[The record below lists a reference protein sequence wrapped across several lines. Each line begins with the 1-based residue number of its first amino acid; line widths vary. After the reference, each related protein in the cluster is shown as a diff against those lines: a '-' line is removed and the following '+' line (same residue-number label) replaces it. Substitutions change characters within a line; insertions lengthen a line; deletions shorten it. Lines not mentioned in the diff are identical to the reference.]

1 MTTLPGAAFFDSALS
16 FGMIRGGK
24 IDAAILGAMQVSAT
38 GDLANWMIPG
48 KMVKGPGGAMDLV
61 HGAGRVI
68 VLMEHVAKDGSAKIV
83 DACTLPLTG
92 RGVVDRIIT
101 DLAVIDVT
109 PDGLVLVELA
119 PGVTVEQ
126 VRQAT
131 EPPLRIARNWTTEGP
146 RSMSEN
152 DVVIV
157 AAARTPQGR
166 LKGQLAAFTAPQLG
180 SFAIRGALEQGGVDP
195 ADVDAVIVGQ
205 VLAAGSG
212 QNAARQAAIGAG
224 IGWDVP
230 AHSVN
235 KVCLSGL
242 TAVIDAARMIRT
254 GDAEVV
260 VAAGM
265 ESMTRAPHLLMGSR
279 DGWTYGT
286 VEVLDHMAYDGL
298 TDAYDRESMGA
309 STERHNARYEL
320 TREAQ
325 DQVAALSHQRAAAA
339 QESGVLDAEI
349 VAVEVPQRRGEPV
362 RVTRDEGVRPETTVE
377 TLAGLRPAFA
387 EGGSITAGNSS
398 QISDGAS
405 AVVVTTRATAE
416 AKGWPVLV
424 TVGASGQTAG
434 PDNSLQAQPARAI
447 EQACRKQGITP
458 QDLDLVEINEAFGAV
473 VARSQ
478 TELGLDGDIVN
489 VHGGGIAIGH
499 PIGAS
504 GNRLVVHVAHELAR
518 RGGGTAAVG
527 LCGGG
532 GQGEALIL
540 TR

>member
-1 MTTLPGAAFFDSALS
+1 MSAH
-16 FGMIRGGK
+16 
-24 IDAAILGAMQVSAT
+24 DHPNDQ
-38 GDLANWMIPG
+38 
-48 KMVKGPGGAMDLV
+48 
-61 HGAGRVI
+61 
-68 VLMEHVAKDGSAKIV
+68 
-83 DACTLPLTG
+83 
-92 RGVVDRIIT
+92 
-101 DLAVIDVT
+101 
-109 PDGLVLVELA
+109 
-119 PGVTVEQ
+119 
-126 VRQAT
+126 
-131 EPPLRIARNWTTEGP
+131 
-146 RSMSEN
+146 

-166 LKGQLAAFTAPQLG
+166 LKGQLASFTAPQLG
-180 SFAIRGALEQGGVDP
+180 SFAIRGALERGSIDP
-195 ADVDAVIVGQ
+195 AEVDAVIVGQ

-242 TAVIDAARMIRT
+242 TAIIDASRMIRL
-254 GDAEVV
+254 GDAQVV

-279 DGWTYGT
+279 DGWTYGS

-309 STERHNARYEL
+309 STERHNARFDL

-339 QESGVLDAEI
+339 QAAAVFDDEI
-349 VAVEVPQRRGEPV
+349 VPVAVPQRRGEPV
-362 RVTRDEGVRPETTVE
+362 LVAADEGIRPDTTVDS
-377 TLAGLRPAFA
+377 LAGLRAAFA

-405 AVVVTTRATAE
+405 AVIVTTRGIAE

-447 EQACRKQGITP
+447 ERACQKQGISP
-458 QDLDLVEINEAFGAV
+458 GDLDVVEINEAFGAV

-478 TELGLDGDIVN
+478 AELGLSSDIVN
-489 VHGGGIAIGH
+489 IHGGGIAIGH

-504 GNRLVVHVAHELAR
+504 GTRLVVHVAHELAR
-518 RGGGTAAVG
+518 RGSGIAAVG

>member
-1 MTTLPGAAFFDSALS
+1 MHDTD
-16 FGMIRGGK
+16 I
-24 IDAAILGAMQVSAT
+24 
-38 GDLANWMIPG
+38 
-48 KMVKGPGGAMDLV
+48 
-61 HGAGRVI
+61 VI
-68 VLMEHVAKDGSAKIV
+68 VS
-83 DACTLPLTG
+83 
-92 RGVVDRIIT
+92 
-101 DLAVIDVT
+101 
-109 PDGLVLVELA
+109 
-119 PGVTVEQ
+119 
-126 VRQAT
+126 
-131 EPPLRIARNWTTEGP
+131 
-146 RSMSEN
+146 
-152 DVVIV
+152 
-157 AAARTPQGR
+157 AARTPQGR

-180 SFAIRGALEQGGVDP
+180 AFAIRGALEQASIPPEDI
-195 ADVDAVIVGQ
+195 DAVIVGQ
-205 VLAAGSG
+205 VLSAGSG

-230 AHSVN
+230 AHTVN

-242 TAVIDAARMIRT
+242 TAIIDAARMIRT

-279 DGWTYGT
+279 DGWAYGS

-325 DQVAALSHQRAAAA
+325 DAVAALSHQRAAAA
-339 QESGVLDAEI
+339 QAAGVFDDEI
-349 VAVEVPQRRGEPV
+349 VTVSVPQRRGEPLL
-362 RVTRDEGVRPETTVE
+362 VTADEGIRPDTTVE
-377 TLAGLRPAFA
+377 SLAGLRAAFA
-387 EGGSITAGNSS
+387 EGGTITAGNSS

-405 AVVVTTRATAE
+405 AVVVTTRALAAE
-416 AKGWPVLV
+416 KGWPVLV

-447 EQACRKQGITP
+447 ERACEKQGISP
-458 QDLDLVEINEAFGAV
+458 SDLDLVEINEAFGAV

-478 TELGLDGDIVN
+478 VELGLDPALVN
-489 VHGGGIAIGH
+489 IHGGGIAIGH

-504 GNRLVVHVAHELAR
+504 GNRLVVHLAHELAR
-518 RGGGTAAVG
+518 RGSGTAAVG

>member
-1 MTTLPGAAFFDSALS
+1 MAERNGAEDD
-16 FGMIRGGK
+16 I
-24 IDAAILGAMQVSAT
+24 
-38 GDLANWMIPG
+38 
-48 KMVKGPGGAMDLV
+48 
-61 HGAGRVI
+61 
-68 VLMEHVAKDGSAKIV
+68 
-83 DACTLPLTG
+83 
-92 RGVVDRIIT
+92 
-101 DLAVIDVT
+101 
-109 PDGLVLVELA
+109 
-119 PGVTVEQ
+119 
-126 VRQAT
+126 
-131 EPPLRIARNWTTEGP
+131 
-146 RSMSEN
+146 
-152 DVVIV
+152 VIV

-180 SFAIRGALEQGGVDP
+180 AFAIRGALEQGSVDP
-195 ADVDAVIVGQ
+195 AEIDAVIVGQ

-242 TAVIDAARMIRT
+242 TAIIDAGRMIRT

-279 DGWTYGT
+279 DGWTYGS

-325 DQVAALSHQRAAAA
+325 DAVAALSHQRAAAA
-339 QESGVLDAEI
+339 QEAGAFDAEL
-349 VAVEVPQRRGEPV
+349 VTVSVPQRRGEPLL
-362 RVTRDEGVRPETTVE
+362 VTKDEGVRPETTVE
-377 TLAGLRPAFA
+377 TLAGLRAAFA

-405 AVVVTTRATAE
+405 AVIVTSRRVAQS
-416 AKGWPVLV
+416 KGWPVLV

-447 EQACRKQGITP
+447 ERACEKQGISP
-458 QDLDLVEINEAFGAV
+458 ADLDLVEINEAFGAV

-478 TELGLDGDIVN
+478 VELGLDSEIVN
-489 VHGGGIAIGH
+489 IHGGGIAIGH

-504 GNRLVVHVAHELAR
+504 GNRLVVHLAHELAR

>member
-1 MTTLPGAAFFDSALS
+1 MDSD
-16 FGMIRGGK
+16 I
-24 IDAAILGAMQVSAT
+24 
-38 GDLANWMIPG
+38 
-48 KMVKGPGGAMDLV
+48 
-61 HGAGRVI
+61 
-68 VLMEHVAKDGSAKIV
+68 
-83 DACTLPLTG
+83 
-92 RGVVDRIIT
+92 
-101 DLAVIDVT
+101 
-109 PDGLVLVELA
+109 
-119 PGVTVEQ
+119 
-126 VRQAT
+126 
-131 EPPLRIARNWTTEGP
+131 
-146 RSMSEN
+146 
-152 DVVIV
+152 VIV

-166 LKGQLAAFTAPQLG
+166 LKGRLAALTAPELG
-180 SFAIRGALEQGGVDP
+180 AAAIRGALAQASVDP

-279 DGWTYGT
+279 DGWTYGS
-286 VEVLDHMAYDGL
+286 VAVLDHMAHDGL
-298 TDAYDRESMGA
+298 TDAHDKESMGA

-325 DQVAALSHQRAAAA
+325 DAVAALSHQRAAAA
-339 QESGVLDAEI
+339 QQSGVFDAEI
-349 VAVEVPQRRGEPV
+349 VAVPVPQRRGEPIL
-362 RVTRDEGVRPETTVE
+362 VTADEGVRPDTTVE
-377 TLAGLRPAFA
+377 TLARLRAAFA
-387 EGGSITAGNSS
+387 DGGTITAGNSS

-405 AVVVTTRATAE
+405 AVIVTTRALATE
-416 AKGWPVLV
+416 KGWPILV

-447 EQACRKQGITP
+447 ERACEKQGITP
-458 QDLDLVEINEAFGAV
+458 ADLDLVEINEAFGAV

-478 TELGLDGDIVN
+478 KELGLDEAVVN
-489 VHGGGIAIGH
+489 IHGGGIAIGH

-504 GNRLVVHVAHELAR
+504 GNRLVVHVAQELAR
-518 RGGGTAAVG
+518 RGSGVAAVG

>member
-1 MTTLPGAAFFDSALS
+1 
-16 FGMIRGGK
+16 
-24 IDAAILGAMQVSAT
+24 MQ
-38 GDLANWMIPG
+38 D
-48 KMVKGPGGAMDLV
+48 
-61 HGAGRVI
+61 
-68 VLMEHVAKDGSAKIV
+68 
-83 DACTLPLTG
+83 
-92 RGVVDRIIT
+92 
-101 DLAVIDVT
+101 
-109 PDGLVLVELA
+109 
-119 PGVTVEQ
+119 
-126 VRQAT
+126 
-131 EPPLRIARNWTTEGP
+131 
-146 RSMSEN
+146 N
-152 DVVIV
+152 DIVIV

-166 LKGQLAAFTAPQLG
+166 LKGQLSAFTAPQLG
-180 SFAIRGALEQGGVDP
+180 SFAIRGALEQASVDP
-195 ADVDAVIVGQ
+195 AHVEAVIVGQ

-279 DGWTYGT
+279 DGWTYGS
-286 VEVLDHMAYDGL
+286 VEVLDHMAFDGL

-325 DQVAALSHQRAAAA
+325 DAVAARSHQRAAGA
-339 QESGVLDAEI
+339 QESGVLTDEI
-349 VAVEVPQRRGEPV
+349 VPVQVPQRRGEPIV
-362 RVTRDEGVRPETTVE
+362 VSQDEGIRPDTTVE
-377 TLAGLRPAFA
+377 TLAGLRAAFA
-387 EGGSITAGNSS
+387 DGGSITAGNSS

-405 AVVVTTRATAE
+405 AVVVTTRARATAE
-416 AKGWPVLV
+416 GWPVLV
-424 TVGASGQTAG
+424 AVGASGQTAG

-447 EQACRKQGITP
+447 ERACAKQGIAP
-458 QDLDLVEINEAFGAV
+458 SDLDLVEINEAFGAV

-478 TELGLDGDIVN
+478 VELGLNPDIVN
-489 VHGGGIAIGH
+489 IHGGGIAIGH

-504 GNRLVVHVAHELAR
+504 GNRLVVHIAHELAR
-518 RGGGTAAVG
+518 RGSGIAAVG

>member
-1 MTTLPGAAFFDSALS
+1 MTD
-16 FGMIRGGK
+16 I
-24 IDAAILGAMQVSAT
+24 
-38 GDLANWMIPG
+38 
-48 KMVKGPGGAMDLV
+48 
-61 HGAGRVI
+61 VI
-68 VLMEHVAKDGSAKIV
+68 A
-83 DACTLPLTG
+83 
-92 RGVVDRIIT
+92 
-101 DLAVIDVT
+101 
-109 PDGLVLVELA
+109 
-119 PGVTVEQ
+119 
-126 VRQAT
+126 
-131 EPPLRIARNWTTEGP
+131 
-146 RSMSEN
+146 
-152 DVVIV
+152 

-166 LKGQLAAFTAPQLG
+166 LKGQLSAFTAPQLG
-180 SFAIRGALEQGGVDP
+180 AFAIRGALEQASIEP
-195 ADVDAVIVGQ
+195 TAVDAVIVGQ

-254 GDAEVV
+254 GDAVTV

-279 DGWTYGT
+279 DGWTYGS

-320 TREAQ
+320 TRQAQ
-325 DQVAALSHQRAAAA
+325 DAVAALSHQRAAAA
-339 QESGVLDAEI
+339 REAGLFDAETVPI
-349 VAVEVPQRRGEPV
+349 EVPQRRGDPV
-362 RVTRDEGVRPETTVE
+362 VLTTDEGIRPDTTVE
-377 TLAGLRPAFA
+377 TLAKLRAAFA

-405 AVVVTTRATAE
+405 AVVVTTRENAE
-416 AKGWPVLV
+416 ANGWPVLAAI
-424 TVGASGQTAG
+424 GASGQTAG

-447 EQACRKQGITP
+447 ERACEKQGIAP
-458 QDLDLVEINEAFGAV
+458 ADLDLVEINEAFGAV

-478 TELGLDGDIVN
+478 TELGLSRDIVN

-504 GNRLVVHVAHELAR
+504 GNRLVVHMAHELAR
-518 RGGGTAAVG
+518 RGRGTVAVG

>member
-1 MTTLPGAAFFDSALS
+1 MSADD
-16 FGMIRGGK
+16 I
-24 IDAAILGAMQVSAT
+24 
-38 GDLANWMIPG
+38 
-48 KMVKGPGGAMDLV
+48 
-61 HGAGRVI
+61 
-68 VLMEHVAKDGSAKIV
+68 
-83 DACTLPLTG
+83 
-92 RGVVDRIIT
+92 
-101 DLAVIDVT
+101 
-109 PDGLVLVELA
+109 
-119 PGVTVEQ
+119 
-126 VRQAT
+126 
-131 EPPLRIARNWTTEGP
+131 
-146 RSMSEN
+146 
-152 DVVIV
+152 VIV

-166 LKGQLAAFTAPQLG
+166 LKGQLAPFTAPQLG
-180 SFAIRGALEQGGVDP
+180 SFAIRDALEQGGVDP
-195 ADVDAVIVGQ
+195 AEIDAVIVGQ

-224 IGWDVP
+224 IGWNVP

-242 TAVIDAARMIRT
+242 TAIIDAARMIRT
-254 GDAEVV
+254 GDALTV

-279 DGWTYGT
+279 DGWTYGS

-298 TDAYDRESMGA
+298 TDAYDKESMGA
-309 STERHNARYEL
+309 STERHNPRFGL

-325 DQVAALSHQRAAAA
+325 DEVAARSHQRAAAA
-339 QESGVLDAEI
+339 RDAGVFEGEI
-349 VAVEVPQRRGEPV
+349 VPVSVPQRRGEPV
-362 RVTRDEGVRPETTVE
+362 VLTTDEGIRPETTVE

-405 AVVVTTRATAE
+405 AVVVTTRANAE
-416 AKGWPVLV
+416 SQGWPVLV

-434 PDNSLQAQPARAI
+434 PDNSLQEQPANAIQRAL
-447 EQACRKQGITP
+447 EKQGITAA
-458 QDLDLVEINEAFGAV
+458 DLDLVEINEAFGAV
-473 VARSQ
+473 VARS
-478 TELGLDGDIVN
+478 EAALGLDPAIVN

-504 GNRLVVHVAHELAR
+504 GNRLAVHMAHELVR
-518 RGGGTAAVG
+518 RGSGTAVVA

>member
-1 MTTLPGAAFFDSALS
+1 MLDTD
-16 FGMIRGGK
+16 I
-24 IDAAILGAMQVSAT
+24 
-38 GDLANWMIPG
+38 
-48 KMVKGPGGAMDLV
+48 
-61 HGAGRVI
+61 VI
-68 VLMEHVAKDGSAKIV
+68 VS
-83 DACTLPLTG
+83 
-92 RGVVDRIIT
+92 
-101 DLAVIDVT
+101 
-109 PDGLVLVELA
+109 
-119 PGVTVEQ
+119 
-126 VRQAT
+126 
-131 EPPLRIARNWTTEGP
+131 
-146 RSMSEN
+146 
-152 DVVIV
+152 
-157 AAARTPQGR
+157 AARTPQGR

-180 SFAIRGALEQGGVDP
+180 AFAIRGALEQASVPSEDI
-195 ADVDAVIVGQ
+195 DAVIAGQ
-205 VLAAGSG
+205 VLSAGSG

-224 IGWDVP
+224 IGWNVP
-230 AHSVN
+230 AHTVN

-242 TAVIDAARMIRT
+242 TAIIDAARMIRT
-254 GDAEVV
+254 GDAQVV

-279 DGWTYGT
+279 DGWTYGS

-325 DQVAALSHQRAAAA
+325 DAVAALSHQRAAAA
-339 QESGVLDAEI
+339 QAGGVFDDEI
-349 VAVEVPQRRGEPV
+349 VPVSVPQRRGEPLL
-362 RVTRDEGVRPETTVE
+362 VTEDEGVRPDTTVE
-377 TLAGLRPAFA
+377 SLAGLRAAFA
-387 EGGSITAGNSS
+387 EGGTITAGNSS

-405 AVVVTTRATAE
+405 AVIVTTRALAAE
-416 AKGWPVLV
+416 KGWPILV

-447 EQACRKQGITP
+447 ERACEKQGISP
-458 QDLDLVEINEAFGAV
+458 SDLDLVEINEAFGAV

-478 TELGLDGDIVN
+478 VELGLDPALVN
-489 VHGGGIAIGH
+489 IHGGGIAIGH

-504 GNRLVVHVAHELAR
+504 GNRLVVHLAHELAR
-518 RGGGTAAVG
+518 RGSGTAAVG

>member
-1 MTTLPGAAFFDSALS
+1 MTTPSD
-16 FGMIRGGK
+16 I
-24 IDAAILGAMQVSAT
+24 
-38 GDLANWMIPG
+38 
-48 KMVKGPGGAMDLV
+48 
-61 HGAGRVI
+61 
-68 VLMEHVAKDGSAKIV
+68 
-83 DACTLPLTG
+83 
-92 RGVVDRIIT
+92 
-101 DLAVIDVT
+101 
-109 PDGLVLVELA
+109 
-119 PGVTVEQ
+119 
-126 VRQAT
+126 
-131 EPPLRIARNWTTEGP
+131 
-146 RSMSEN
+146 
-152 DVVIV
+152 VIV

-166 LKGQLAAFTAPQLG
+166 LKGQLASFTAPQLG
-180 SFAIRGALEQGGVDP
+180 SFAIRGALAQASIEAG
-195 ADVDAVIVGQ
+195 DVDAVIMGQ

-242 TAVIDAARMIRT
+242 TAVIDACRMIRT

-260 VAAGM
+260 VAGGM
-265 ESMTRAPHLLMGSR
+265 ESMTRSPHLLMGSR
-279 DGWTYGT
+279 DGWTYGS
-286 VEVLDHMAYDGL
+286 VEVLDHMAFDGL
-298 TDAYDRESMGA
+298 TDAYDQESMGA
-309 STERHNARYEL
+309 STERHNVRYEL

-325 DQVAALSHQRAAAA
+325 DAVAALSHQRAAVA
-339 QESGVLDAEI
+339 QQTGVFDAEI
-349 VAVEVPQRRGEPV
+349 VAVEVPQRRGPSV
-362 RVTRDEGVRPETTVE
+362 AVTADEGVRPDTTVD

-405 AVVVTTRATAE
+405 AVVVTSRARAE
-416 AKGWPVLV
+416 ARGWPVLA
-424 TVGASGQTAG
+424 TIGASGQTAG

-447 EQACRKQGITP
+447 EKACEKQGITP
-458 QDLDLVEINEAFGAV
+458 AELDLVEINEAFGAV

-478 TELGLDGDIVN
+478 QELGLSEEIVN
-489 VHGGGIAIGH
+489 IHGGGIAIGH

-504 GNRLVVHVAHELAR
+504 GARLVVHVAHELAR
-518 RGGGTAAVG
+518 RGAGTAAVG

>member
-1 MTTLPGAAFFDSALS
+1 
-16 FGMIRGGK
+16 
-24 IDAAILGAMQVSAT
+24 
-38 GDLANWMIPG
+38 
-48 KMVKGPGGAMDLV
+48 
-61 HGAGRVI
+61 
-68 VLMEHVAKDGSAKIV
+68 
-83 DACTLPLTG
+83 
-92 RGVVDRIIT
+92 
-101 DLAVIDVT
+101 
-109 PDGLVLVELA
+109 
-119 PGVTVEQ
+119 
-126 VRQAT
+126 
-131 EPPLRIARNWTTEGP
+131 
-146 RSMSEN
+146 MSEN

-320 TREAQ
+320 TRQAQ

-349 VAVEVPQRRGEPV
+349 VPVEVPQRRGEPV

-377 TLAGLRPAFA
+377 TLGGLRAAFA

-405 AVVVTTRATAE
+405 AVVVTTRGTAE
-416 AKGWPVLV
+416 TKGWPVLV

-447 EQACRKQGITP
+447 EQACRKQGIAP

-478 TELGLDGDIVN
+478 TELGLDSEIVN

-504 GNRLVVHVAHELAR
+504 GNRLVVHVAHELVR

-532 GQGEALIL
+532 GQGESLIL